1 MFAQHPQAAL
11 IILLDFSQPS
21 CCTRWM
27 SEKHPDLEAAYALSG
42 AEENRALYARWAPD
56 YDRGFAADMDYILP
70 QHVALYFNRFESEGP
85 VLDVGAGTGLLGVC
99 LADQDTGPI
108 DALDLSSEM
117 LEVARQKN
125 IYRDLITADLEQ
137 ALPLPAA
144 HYGAVVSAGTFTNG
158 HLGPDVLDA
167 LIDLG
172 KPSALFVVSINAA
185 HWQSQGFARKF
196 SALAGVVSDLKV
208 FEVPIYGAQARGS
221 HSADLAKIA
230 VFRRAAP

>member
-1 MFAQHPQAAL
+1 MFAQSLQAAL
-11 IILLDFSQPS
+11 IILLDFLQLS
-21 CCTRWM
+21 CCTYWM
-27 SEKHPDLEAAYALSG
+27 SEKDPDLEAAYALSG

-70 QHVALYFNRFESEGP
+70 QQVASYFSKFESEGP
-85 VLDVGAGTGLLGVC
+85 VLDIGAGTGLLGVY
-99 LADQDTGPI
+99 LAEMGAGPI
-108 DALDLSSEM
+108 DALDLSTEM

-125 IYRDLITADLEQ
+125 IYRDLIAADLLQ
-137 ALPLPAA
+137 VLPLPAA

-172 KPSALFVVSINAA
+172 RPSALFVVSINAA
-185 HWQSQGFARKF
+185 HWQSQSFAKKF
-196 SALAGVVSDLKV
+196 SALAGIISDLKV

-221 HSADLAKIA
+221 HRADLAKIA
-230 VFRRAAP
+230 VFRREAP